1 MKRLLLLSL
10 ALVWCNTLWATEVR
24 TLKGSVTC
32 AGKGLA
38 EVIVTDGESF
48 TQTDSKGRFE
58 LASADGHTLIYLTI
72 PSGYEVEA
80 QSSVP
85 QFWQKISEEKASYDF
100 ELKKRQED
108 DTRHGFIAIADP
120 QIWHQKEFPALRSAM
135 EDIRETV
142 AGYEVPFHGLCCGD
156 VISYDHT
163 FYPAYNEIIAT
174 SGIDFFSTPGNHDM
188 TLYSRSHET
197 SVRLW
202 EETFGPTYYSF
213 NVGKVHYVILNDNFY
228 IGRDYFYIGYLD
240 ERQLAWLERD
250 LSYVE
255 EGSTVIV
262 TLHIPTTCE
271 ESDRKQFQYR
281 NIANVMTNAHHL
293 HRMLAPYQAHIISGH
308 THTTYNQII
317 TDRLYEHVMPALSGA
332 WWQGPLCTDGTPRG
346 YGVFEVD
353 GDKVSWYY
361 KSTDYTPDYQ
371 MVLYAGE
378 KYPQFK
384 GQVVANIWASDP
396 SWCVEASFDG
406 GEALE
411 MERFECYDPAAQEM
425 YKSTEGFDHS
435 YIYPSPADHFYR
447 IALPEGARKV
457 TVTAKDRLGNR
468 YTQTLTIEK

>member
-1 MKRLLLLSL
+1 MKRILLL
-10 ALVWCNTLWATEVR
+10 ALVLVWSTMVGAAGQR
-24 TLKGSVTC
+24 TLKGVVAC
-32 AGKGLA
+32 EGRGVAG
-38 EVIVTDGESF
+38 VVVTDGENF
-48 TQTDSKGRFE
+48 VQTDKAGRYE
-58 LASADGHTLIYLTI
+58 LLSSEDSRLVYITI
-72 PSGYEVEA
+72 PAGYRVETK
-80 QSSVP
+80 SSVP
-85 QFWQKISEEKASYDF
+85 QFWHKIADKEQRYDF
-100 ELKKRQED
+100 QLLKKEQD
-108 DTRHGFIAIADP
+108 DTHHGFVVMADP
-120 QIWHQKEFPALRSAM
+120 QIWHKKEFPALKLGM

-142 AGYEVPFHGLCCGD
+142 AGYDIPFHGICCGD

-163 FYPAYNEIIAT
+163 FYPAYNEMVAA

-202 EETFGPTYYSF
+202 EETFGPVCYSL
-213 NVGKVHYVILNDNFY
+213 NVGKVHYVFVNDNFY

-255 EGSTVIV
+255 EGSTVIL

-293 HRMLAPYQAHIISGH
+293 HRMLAPYNAHILSGH

-317 TDRLYEHVMPALSGA
+317 TERLYEHVIPALSGA

-346 YGVFEVD
+346 YGVFEIQ
-353 GDKVSWYY
+353 GDEVNWYY
-361 KSTDYTPDYQ
+361 KSTDYEADHQ
-371 MVLYAGE
+371 LVLYAGE

-396 SWCVEASFDG
+396 SWRVEASFDG
-406 GEALE
+406 AKAAP
-411 MERFECYDPAAQEM
+411 MERFEAYDPTAQEM

-447 IALPEGARKV
+447 VTIPEGAREV
-457 TVTAKDRLGNR
+457 TVEAEDRFGR
-468 YTQTLTIEK
+468 IYKQTISLK